1 MNTVF
6 VSIVW
11 FQTSKLGYRS
21 SARWC
26 QPPNSP
32 SSKFNSPQTRHPWVS
47 HFCLL
52 NLKKNEC
59 QPNQT
64 AVYDEHV
71 EHVWL
76 YLPWI
81 SGSSPQT
88 RHPRYWLKYPPSL
101 YPSVWTHHP
110 AIVNESRPK
119 KNRLFLP
126 RQLRNKNLPSQAGP
140 QTRHPW
146 VSHFCLLNLK
156 KNECQPN
163 QTAVYDEHVEHV
175 WLYLPWISGS
185 SPQTRHPR
193 YWLKYPPSLYP
204 SVWTHHPAIV
214 NESRPKKNRLFLPR
228 QLRNKNLPSQANR
241 ARSCLCNV
249 TTKGSEIHQIRTKWH
264 PTYCGN
270 PSILSSV
277 PYNLRGYR
285 PTASFSEA
293 FRKYGQDYY
302 KESPPRTAELNLHTT
317 TLTIRLRIYISK
329 HPVNVHSEKKDQT

>member
-1 MNTVF
+1 MNPPSCNCKWVEAKKKQIIFTQAVAQQEF
-6 VSIVW
+6 ALS
-11 FQTSKLGYRS
+11 GR
-21 SARWC
+21 
-26 QPPNSP
+26 PPNSP
-32 SSKFNSPQTRHPWVS
+32 SLGIA
-47 HFCLL
+47 LL
-52 NLKKNEC
+52 FVEPEKNEC

-71 EHVWL
+71 
-76 YLPWI
+76 
-81 SGSSPQT
+81 
-88 RHPRYWLKYPPSL
+88 K
-101 YPSVWTHHP
+101 
-110 AIVNESRPK
+110 
-119 KNRLFLP
+119 
-126 RQLRNKNLPSQAGP
+126 
-140 QTRHPW
+140 
-146 VSHFCLLNLK
+146 
-156 KNECQPN
+156 
-163 QTAVYDEHVEHV
+163 HV